1 MKTARH
7 RKIRA
12 ARRAAHAALTRDP
25 LSKAMKTVTAPQHPP
40 VDVWADIVET
50 AKRRKR
56 SIKSVAEKQGWMLSL
71 DGEPRERESWT
82 R

>member
-1 MKTARH
+1 
-7 RKIRA
+7 
-12 ARRAAHAALTRDP
+12 
-25 LSKAMKTVTAPQHPP
+25 